1 MKKLMFALIAT
12 SVAAV
17 MGETIESANVV
28 GYNTGA
34 IESKY
39 QVFGVNFTKADG
51 TNYKIDDLFT
61 YDSTKMTAAHA
72 FSDGDQI
79 QIADEAGSYV
89 NYYLLDGYNGKGK
102 NYNAEYV
109 GKWAVQGKNVPADTE
124 VPPGTVF
131 WYVRKDATLGAL
143 PVTFSGAVA
152 NLGATTNL
160 PVVAKYRLIGNPYSA
175 PLYLNQHITV
185 SGGTQAHAF
194 SDGDQIQVCDSTG
207 SYANYYLLD
216 GYNGKGKNYN
226 AEYVGKWAS
235 QGKNVP
241 DADANIPVGKG
252 AWYVR
257 KDTTDSTFTVTL
269 TQPYS
274 L

>member
-1 MKKLMFALIAT
+1 M
-12 SVAAV
+12 
-17 MGETIESANVV
+17 SANIV

-72 FSDGDQI
+72 FADGDQI
-79 QIADEAGSYV
+79 QVANATGGYVNYYLLDGYNGKGKNFNADYVGKWGAQGQNVPANAEVPPGTVFWYVRKDATLGELPVTSKYRLIGNPYSAPLYLNQHLTVSGGTQAHAFADGDQIQVANTTGGYV

-109 GKWAVQGKNVPADTE
+109 GKWAAQGQNVPA
-124 VPPGTVF
+124 
-131 WYVRKDATLGAL
+131 
-143 PVTFSGAVA
+143 
-152 NLGATTNL
+152 
-160 PVVAKYRLIGNPYSA
+160 
-175 PLYLNQHITV
+175 
-185 SGGTQAHAF
+185 
-194 SDGDQIQVCDSTG
+194 
-207 SYANYYLLD
+207 
-216 GYNGKGKNYN
+216 
-226 AEYVGKWAS
+226 
-235 QGKNVP
+235 
-241 DADANIPVGKG
+241 ADANIPVGKG

-257 KDTTDSTFTVTL
+257 KYTTDSSFTVTL
-269 TQPYS
+269 TPPYS

>member
-1 MKKLMFALIAT
+1 MLLMTKPHGNPVL
-12 SVAAV
+12 
-17 MGETIESANVV
+17 SANIV
-28 GYNTGA
+28 GYNTGT

-61 YDSTKMTAAHA
+61 YDSEKMTAAHA

-79 QIADEAGSYV
+79 QVADSAGSYVNYYLLDGYNGKGKNFNEEYVGKWALAGKNVPAEADVPPGTVFWYVRKDATKGALPVTFAGAVTDLGTTELPVPSKYRLIGNPYSAPLYLNQHLTVSGGTQAHAFSDGDQIQVADTTGSYV

-109 GKWAVQGKNVPADTE
+109 GKWAA
-124 VPPGTVF
+124 
-131 WYVRKDATLGAL
+131 A
-143 PVTFSGAVA
+143 
-152 NLGATTNL
+152 
-160 PVVAKYRLIGNPYSA
+160 
-175 PLYLNQHITV
+175 
-185 SGGTQAHAF
+185 
-194 SDGDQIQVCDSTG
+194 
-207 SYANYYLLD
+207 
-216 GYNGKGKNYN
+216 
-226 AEYVGKWAS
+226 
-235 QGKNVP
+235 GKNVP
-241 DADANIPVGKG
+241 DETANIPVGKG

-257 KDTTDSTFTVTL
+257 KDTTDSSFKVTL

>member
-1 MKKLMFALIAT
+1 MKKLMFALVAA
-12 SVAAV
+12 SAAAV
-17 MGETIESANVV
+17 MADATIESANIV
-28 GYNTGA
+28 GYNTGT

-72 FSDGDQI
+72 FDNADQI
-79 QIADEAGSYV
+79 QIANATGGYTF
-89 NYYLLDGYNGKGK
+89 YYLLDGYNGKGK

-109 GKWAVQGKNVPADTE
+109 GKWAVSGQNTPAEAE

-143 PVTFSGAVA
+143 PVTFAGAVTD
-152 NLGATTNL
+152 LGTTEL
-160 PVVAKYRLIGNPYSA
+160 PVTSKYRLIGNPYSA
-175 PLYLNQHITV
+175 PLYLNQHLAV
-185 SGGTQAHAF
+185 NGGTQAHAF
-194 SDGDQIQVCDSTG
+194 DNADQIQVANATG
-207 SYANYYLLD
+207 GYTFYYLLD

-226 AEYVGKWAS
+226 AAYVGKWAVS
-235 QGKNVP
+235 GQNTP
-241 DADANIPVGKG
+241 ADDACIPVGKG

-257 KDTTDSTFTVTL
+257 KDTEDSSFKVTL